1 MKEVTCVVC
10 NIETDDKYGMK
21 YSKDALQ
28 KAIDEYNKKSSR
40 LGILGDRTE
49 MATHLEDVSHSVEE
63 VNVVGDNVIAK
74 VNLFDTPRGKLAQE
88 LINSGHPLKMEP
100 RIVAEPVYDTDENG
114 EPDYSKIIGYE
125 NPEIISIDIV

>member
-1 MKEVTCVVC
+1 MKEVTCVC
-10 NIETDDKYGMK
+10 YFDSPDGEGIK

-28 KAIDEYNKKSSR
+28 KAIDEYNKKNLR

-49 MATHLEDVSHSVEE
+49 MITHLEE

-74 VNLFDTPRGKLAQE
+74 VKLLDTPRGKLAQE
-88 LINSGHPLKMEP
+88 LINSGHPLRMEP
-100 RIVAEPVYDTDENG
+100 RVVAKPIYDTNENS

>member
-1 MKEVTCVVC
+1 MKEVTCVC
-10 NIETDDKYGMK
+10 YFDSPDGKGIK

-28 KAIDEYNKKSSR
+28 KAIDEYNKKNLR

-49 MATHLEDVSHSVEE
+49 MITHLEE

-74 VNLFDTPRGKLAQE
+74 VKLLDTPRGKLAQE
-88 LINSGHPLKMEP
+88 LINSGHPLRMEP
-100 RIVAEPVYDTDENG
+100 RVVAKPIYDTNENS